1 MQSVCGLWLKLLAQ
15 DAALLVES
23 GNKRFNLKGLVP
35 RILKR
40 DHEPATIPCY
50 SVVIVGAGAAG
61 ISVASSLL
69 CREPH
74 LDIVIIDPADTHYYQ
89 PGWTMVGGGIFQT
102 TSNRTL
108 NDKCDTFKSKMD
120 ESCGCWIRP

>member
-1 MQSVCGLWLKLLAQ
+1 SGYKL
-15 DAALLVES
+15 
-23 GNKRFNLKGLVP
+23 GFNLKGLVP

-69 CREPH
+69 CREPQIEI
-74 LDIVIIDPADTHYYQ
+74 LIIDPAETQ
-89 PGWTMVGGGIFQT
+89 
-102 TSNRTL
+102 
-108 NDKCDTFKSKMD
+108 
-120 ESCGCWIRP
+120 